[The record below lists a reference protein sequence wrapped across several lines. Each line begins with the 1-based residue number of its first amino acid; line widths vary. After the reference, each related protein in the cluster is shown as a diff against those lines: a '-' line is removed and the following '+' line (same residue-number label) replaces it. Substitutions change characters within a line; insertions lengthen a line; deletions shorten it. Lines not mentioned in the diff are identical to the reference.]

1 MSPVSKLTRKFVIS
15 ITAVLG
21 LVVGCSVFLNQ
32 HFIQRYFLYQE
43 KKEINRVCD
52 LLSSSPLP
60 LEEAIREVE
69 RTEDVVVA
77 WTEGTQDNVLLNERL
92 KAAFYE
98 KGISLQKYWL
108 WEQDQQDAMEDGR
121 KLRIYTQEKLRYSL
135 MAAYMPAGR
144 DFIAVAKIIP
154 SLDQTLSLV
163 NQVTAAVF
171 AGAVLF
177 MFLFISLLVHRIT
190 APLKAIGETAR
201 AISEL
206 DYQTVEV
213 HTKDE
218 LEVLAESVNHMS
230 NRLKEAHQAM
240 EQKNIQMK
248 ELLANA
254 AHDLKTPVALIQAYA
269 SGMRDGLDDGTFLD
283 TIIAQNNRMGEIIQ
297 RLLNLAKIQLQE
309 GGRESIQLSGLLRE
323 LIQDY
328 RFLERDQEILFDCDI
343 EDSISI
349 YCGREAVRMIL
360 SNLFSNAVTY
370 SLDKKVTIRLSH
382 EKEGA
387 VFQIKNRTS
396 LNQGIDLDRLWE
408 PFAVAE
414 PSRNKSLSG
423 TGMGLAMVKAACGQY
438 GLPYSCVLEGD
449 MITFTV
455 VFPERP
461 V

>member
-1 MSPVSKLTRKFVIS
+1 MNPVSKLTRKFVIS

-144 DFIAVAKIIP
+144 DFVAVVKMIP

-190 APLKAIGETAR
+190 APLKEIGR
-201 AISEL
+201 AH
-206 DYQTVEV
+206 V
-213 HTKDE
+213 
-218 LEVLAESVNHMS
+218 
-230 NRLKEAHQAM
+230 
-240 EQKNIQMK
+240 
-248 ELLANA
+248 
-254 AHDLKTPVALIQAYA
+254 
-269 SGMRDGLDDGTFLD
+269 
-283 TIIAQNNRMGEIIQ
+283 
-297 RLLNLAKIQLQE
+297 
-309 GGRESIQLSGLLRE
+309 
-323 LIQDY
+323 
-328 RFLERDQEILFDCDI
+328 
-343 EDSISI
+343 
-349 YCGREAVRMIL
+349 
-360 SNLFSNAVTY
+360 
-370 SLDKKVTIRLSH
+370 
-382 EKEGA
+382 
-387 VFQIKNRTS
+387 
-396 LNQGIDLDRLWE
+396 
-408 PFAVAE
+408 
-414 PSRNKSLSG
+414 
-423 TGMGLAMVKAACGQY
+423 
-438 GLPYSCVLEGD
+438 
-449 MITFTV
+449 
-455 VFPERP
+455 
-461 V
+461 